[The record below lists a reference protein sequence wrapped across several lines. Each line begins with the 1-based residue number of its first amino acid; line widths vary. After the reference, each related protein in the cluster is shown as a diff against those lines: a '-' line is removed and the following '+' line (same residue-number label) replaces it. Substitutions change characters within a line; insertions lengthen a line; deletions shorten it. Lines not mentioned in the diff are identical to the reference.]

1 MGPLSGIRI
10 IEIAGIGPGP
20 FAAMLLADMGAEVI
34 RVERPGG
41 SMFSGDRTELDLLN
55 RGKRC
60 ICADLKSSGG
70 IEVVK
75 RLLKSADA
83 MLEGFRPGVMEKLGL
98 GPDECLALNDK
109 LVIGRMTGW
118 GREGP
123 LAMRAGHD
131 INYIAIAG
139 ALHPIGRAG
148 EKPAIP
154 LNLVGDF
161 GGGGML
167 LAYGMV
173 CALLEAKM
181 SGKGQVVDAA
191 MVDGAAL
198 LMTSIFS
205 ASQTDFWS
213 EERGTNM
220 LDSGAPFYEVYETAD
235 GKYMAVGAIESQFY
249 QVFVERL
256 GLKAS
261 LPNQYDVDQW
271 PAMKETIQSA
281 FITKTRDEWT
291 AIFEDSDAC
300 VSPVLA
306 MGEAKD
312 HPHNR
317 ARGNFVERDG
327 IWQPRTAP
335 RFSRTDGGAPG
346 RAVPIGHDTRELL
359 VELGYSDDE
368 QQALLADAA
377 VVALES

>member
-41 SMFSGDRTELDLLN
+41 SMFSGDRSELDLLN

-60 ICADLKSSGG
+60 LCADLKSSGG

-75 RLLKSADA
+75 RLLKTSDA

-256 GLKAS
+256 NLKAA
-261 LPNQYDVDQW
+261 LPNQYDVEQW
-271 PAMKETIQSA
+271 PAMKDTIQAA
-281 FITKTRDEWT
+281 FKTKTRDEWT

-306 MGEAKD
+306 MHEAKD

-335 RFSRTDGGAPG
+335 RFSRTDGGEAG
-346 RAVPIGHDTRELL
+346 KAVAIGHDTRELL
-359 VELGYSDDE
+359 AELGYSEAE
-368 QQALLADAA
+368 QAALLSEAA
-377 VVALES
+377 VVAAEG

>member
-10 IEIAGIGPGP
+10 VEIAGIGPGP

-41 SMFSGDRTELDLLN
+41 NMFSGDLTQLDFLN

-60 ICADLKSSGG
+60 LCADLKTPGG
-70 IEVVK
+70 IDVVK

-98 GPDECLALNDK
+98 GPDDCLALNDK

-131 INYIAIAG
+131 INYIAVAG

-148 EKPAIP
+148 EKPVIP

-173 CALLEAKM
+173 CALLESKM

-198 LMTSIFS
+198 LMTSIFA
-205 ASQTDFWS
+205 ASQTGFWS
-213 EERGTNM
+213 EQRGTNM

-256 GLKAS
+256 GLKES
-261 LPNQYDVDQW
+261 LPNQYDVEQW
-271 PAMKETIQSA
+271 PVMKEQIQAA
-281 FITKTRDEWT
+281 FLAKTRDEWT

-300 VSPVLA
+300 VSPVLE
-306 MGEAKD
+306 MREAKD

-317 ARGNFVERDG
+317 ARASFVERDG

-335 RFSRTDGGAPG
+335 RFSRTDGGEAG
-346 RAVPIGHDTRELL
+346 SAVSIGHDTRTILNELDYSEGEQAELL
-359 VELGYSDDE
+359 AAKAVI
-368 QQALLADAA
+368 AAD
-377 VVALES
+377 S

>member
-1 MGPLSGIRI
+1 MGPLAGIRI
-10 IEIAGIGPGP
+10 IELAGIGPGP

-34 RVERPGG
+34 RIERPGG
-41 SMFSGDRTELDLLN
+41 SMFGGDRTELDFLN

-60 ICADLKSSGG
+60 LCADLKKPGAVAL
-70 IEVVK
+70 IK
-75 RLLKSADA
+75 RLIETADGL
-83 MLEGFRPGVMEKLGL
+83 LEGFRPGVTEKLGL
-98 GPDECLALNDK
+98 GPDDCLILNER
-109 LVIGRMTGW
+109 LVYGRMTGW

-148 EKPAIP
+148 EKPVIP

-173 CALLEAKM
+173 CALLEAKT

-198 LMTSIFS
+198 LMTSIF
-205 ASQTDFWS
+205 AATQTGFWS
-213 EERGTNM
+213 EQRGSNM

-249 QVFVERL
+249 QLFIERL
-256 GLKAS
+256 GLRDS

-271 PAMKETIQSA
+271 PAMKQQIQKA
-281 FITKTRDEWT
+281 FAGKSRDEWT

-300 VSPVLA
+300 VTPVLE
-306 MGEAKD
+306 MREARE

-317 ARGNFVERDG
+317 ARGSFVERDG

-346 RAVPIGHDTRELL
+346 PAVASGRDSRAILD
-359 VELGYSDDE
+359 ELGLPASE
-368 QQALLADAA
+368 QQALLDEGAIIAA
-377 VVALES
+377 E

>member
-10 IEIAGIGPGP
+10 VEIAGIGPGP

-41 SMFSGDRTELDLLN
+41 NMFSGDLTDLDLLN

-60 ICADLKSSGG
+60 LCADLKTEGG
-70 IEVVK
+70 IDVVK

-83 MLEGFRPGVMEKLGL
+83 VLEGFRPGVMEKLGL
-98 GPDECLALNDK
+98 GPDECLALNEK

-131 INYIAIAG
+131 INYIAVAG

-148 EKPAIP
+148 EKPVIP

-173 CALLEAKM
+173 CALLEARI

-220 LDSGAPFYEVYETAD
+220 LDSGAPFYEVYETSD

-256 GLKAS
+256 GIGDQ
-261 LPNQYDVDQW
+261 LPNQYDVEQW
-271 PAMKETIQSA
+271 PAMKEQIQAA
-281 FITKTRDEWT
+281 FMAKTRDQWT

-300 VSPVLA
+300 VTPVLA
-306 MGEAKD
+306 MREAKD

-317 ARGNFVERDG
+317 ARASFVERNG

-335 RFSRTDGGAPG
+335 RFSRTDGGEPG
-346 RAVPIGHDTRELL
+346 SAVPIGYDTRSILAELNYT
-359 VELGYSDDE
+359 ESE
-368 QQALLADAA
+368 QRDLLAAAA
-377 VVALES
+377 VVAIEE

>member
-1 MGPLSGIRI
+1 MGPLAGIRI
-10 IEIAGIGPGP
+10 IELAGIGPGP

-41 SMFSGDRTELDLLN
+41 SLFGGDRTELDFLN

-60 ICADLKSSGG
+60 LCADLKKPGAVTL
-70 IEVVK
+70 IK
-75 RLLKSADA
+75 RLIESADGL
-83 MLEGFRPGVMEKLGL
+83 LEGFRPGVTEKLGL
-98 GPDECLALNDK
+98 GPDDCLSLNER
-109 LVIGRMTGW
+109 LVYGRMTGW

-148 EKPAIP
+148 EKPVIP

-173 CALLEAKM
+173 CALLEAKT

-198 LMTSIFS
+198 LMTSIF
-205 ASQTDFWS
+205 AATQTGFWS
-213 EERGTNM
+213 EQRGSNM

-249 QVFVERL
+249 QVFIERL
-256 GLKAS
+256 GLRDS

-271 PAMKETIQSA
+271 PAMKQQIQEA
-281 FITKTRDEWT
+281 FAGKTRDEWT

-300 VSPVLA
+300 VTPVLE
-306 MGEAKD
+306 MREARE

-317 ARGNFVERDG
+317 ARGSFVERDG

-346 RAVPIGHDTRELL
+346 QAVASGRDSRAILD
-359 VELGYSDDE
+359 ELGLPAHE
-368 QQALLADAA
+368 QQALLDEGAIIAAD
-377 VVALES
+377 E

>member
-10 IEIAGIGPGP
+10 VEIAGIGPGP

-41 SMFSGDRTELDLLN
+41 TMFSSDLTELDLLN

-60 ICADLKSSGG
+60 ICVDMKSVGG

-75 RLLKSADA
+75 RLLTSADA
-83 MLEGFRPGVMEKLGL
+83 MLEGFRPGVMEKFGL
-98 GPDECLALNDK
+98 SPDECLGLNGK

-123 LAMRAGHD
+123 LALCAGHD

-148 EKPAIP
+148 EKPTIP

-173 CALLEAKM
+173 CALLEVKM
-181 SGKGQVVDAA
+181 SGRGQVVDAA

-198 LMTSIFS
+198 LMTGIFA

-213 EERGTNM
+213 EQRGTNM

-235 GKYMAVGAIESQFY
+235 GKYMAVGAIEAQFY
-249 QVFVERL
+249 QVFIERL
-256 GLKAS
+256 DIREA
-261 LPNQYDVDQW
+261 LPNQYDVEQW
-271 PAMKETIQSA
+271 PAMKIAIQTA
-281 FITKTRDEWT
+281 FKTRTRDEWT

-300 VSPVLA
+300 VSPVLE
-306 MGEAKD
+306 MREAKD

-317 ARGNFVERDG
+317 ARASFVERNG

-335 RFSRTDGGAPG
+335 RFSRTDGGEAG
-346 RAVPIGHDTRELL
+346 SAVPVGHDTGDILA
-359 VELGYSDDE
+359 ELGYSDDE
-368 QQALLADAA
+368 QQALLAEAA
-377 VVALES
+377 VVAAG